1 MARKLHRPKPRSDA
15 WDAHLTEAQRWQAY
29 DLFRRSPW
37 YEVAEWAA
45 AEFGLERA
53 PARSAMYRW
62 AARMRGQESARR
74 IERAVAARDEAGALV
89 AARTDDADT
98 IAAYKALAQELAL
111 SGDAETAR
119 TYTRMAL
126 DLAAAQTKRAELEL
140 KAAAQET
147 KDAQLKLAREKFEAA
162 EARIRAASAAVERLR
177 DAGGISEEARREI
190 EKAMGLL

>member
-1 MARKLHRPKPRSDA
+1 MAKRTHRPKPRSDA

-37 YEVAEWAA
+37 YEVAEWARE
-45 AEFGLERA
+45 EFGLDRA

-62 AARMRGQESARR
+62 AARMREQESARR

-162 EARIRAASAAVERLR
+162 EARLNEAKGVVADAKLTDAERT
-177 DAGGISEEARREI
+177 AKMKEI
-190 EKAMGLL
+190 FGL